1 MEFRIVGGAGI
12 VPYLEDVARLRIAVF
27 REWPYLYDGSA
38 EYEERYLQDYV
49 DCPDSTLVL
58 ALEGDRVVGASTALP
73 LAAAEAEFQAPFLEQ
88 GRDPA
93 AYYYLAESVLEPDFR
108 GQGAGHRFFDE
119 REAAARRL
127 GFAHAT
133 FCAVVRPDDH
143 PRRPADYRP
152 LDGFWKKR
160 GYQRA
165 EGRVGHFPWPDIG
178 ERQESLKP
186 LQFWWR
192 RL

>member
-1 MEFRIVGGAGI
+1 M
-12 VPYLEDVARLRIAVF
+12 VPPVPRSCVA
-27 REWPYLYDGSA
+27 
-38 EYEERYLQDYV
+38 
-49 DCPDSTLVL
+49 
-58 ALEGDRVVGASTALP
+58 P
-73 LAAAEAEFQAPFLEQ
+73 LA
-88 GRDPA
+88 GRTTTRCTTR
-93 AYYYLAESVLEPDFR
+93 LVSENRGHQRESAIQSASPS
-108 GQGAGHRFFDE
+108 GAGHRFFDE

-133 FCAVVRPDDH
+133 FCAVVRPEDH
-143 PRRPADYRP
+143 PRRPAGYRS

-160 GYQRA
+160 GYRRA

>member
-1 MEFRIVGGAGI
+1 MEFRTVSGAGI
-12 VPYLEDVARLRIAVF
+12 APYLEDVARLRIAVF
-27 REWPYLYDGSA
+27 REWPYLYEGSA
-38 EYEERYLQDYV
+38 EYEARYLQDYV

-58 ALEGDRVVGASTALP
+58 ALDGDRVVGASTALP
-73 LAAAEAEFQAPFLEQ
+73 LVAAEPEFQAPFRAQ
-88 GRDPA
+88 GLDPV
-93 AYYYLAESVLEPDFR
+93 AYYYLAESVLEPAFR

-127 GFAHAT
+127 GFSHAT

-143 PRRPADYRP
+143 PRRPPRYRS
-152 LDGFWKKR
+152 LDGFWEKR
-160 GYQRA
+160 GYSRA
-165 EGRVGHFPWPDIG
+165 EGVIGYFPWPDIG
-178 ERQESLKP
+178 EAQESLKP